1 MKLEQSFPNNFTFI
15 NGDGTKFQFD
25 KNEENQYYIFDS
37 IESSILTNQAVFLH
51 TSSSSAFEWNALLT
65 LPSDPTISQKQI
77 IEEIIKEYN
86 RFAKF
91 TTKGTG
97 QFFYPFKGSE
107 LNFSDFDYPQLI
119 YYSNIPFFSL
129 CFFSVPCDIE
139 DEHLQSF
146 CLVNE
151 DSIMEAFQTGKLHD
165 SIVGYVSLASKQFK
179 LWLPSKLSF
188 YQRCILFN
196 NIIPGENLIQKM
208 YVYASE
214 PYALLN
220 EFTQPNIYLKV
231 NFQTNPEPTV
241 TLRRQL

>member
-51 TSSSSAFEWNALLT
+51 TSSSSASEWNALLT
-65 LPSDPTISQKQI
+65 LPSDPTISQIQV

-119 YYSNIPFFSL
+119 YYSNIPLSGNFPLSTIGSHVASHASSSL
-129 CFFSVPCDIE
+129 S
-139 DEHLQSF
+139 
-146 CLVNE
+146 
-151 DSIMEAFQTGKLHD
+151 SILYIC
-165 SIVGYVSLASKQFK
+165 SIVIFGFK
-179 LWLPSKLSF
+179 TTT
-188 YQRCILFN
+188 
-196 NIIPGENLIQKM
+196 G
-208 YVYASE
+208 
-214 PYALLN
+214 
-220 EFTQPNIYLKV
+220 FTAKPCANQ
-231 NFQTNPEPTV
+231 
-241 TLRRQL
+241 